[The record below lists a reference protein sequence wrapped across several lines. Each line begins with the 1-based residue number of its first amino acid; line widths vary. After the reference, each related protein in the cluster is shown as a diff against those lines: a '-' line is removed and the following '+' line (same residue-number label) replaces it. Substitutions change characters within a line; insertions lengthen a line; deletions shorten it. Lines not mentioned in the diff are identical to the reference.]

1 MKFLNHFLIGVV
13 LTFSAVM
20 LVLNFGL
27 MPSGDFV
34 WSPSNELAASEE
46 GQRWV
51 QWSSFTG
58 ETKNPFALNPDFRSA
73 GIILSTTTPDDASS
87 EAIAST
93 LQQLHGTPDRNQL
106 WSAKLS
112 SKLTA
117 LKEVQFAWV
126 FPIPSSANERNLAAV
141 TDELTEIGRK
151 ITIERENIKAYEV
164 ETALKKTELERQW
177 AESLLRQSTEDA
189 QHLASLR
196 AQAEQ
201 EHRLRLEAARLQQ
214 AKIRREGAAA
224 LDSARMNYLKQLN
237 QILNE
242 SGAEDLLILLE
253 KNQISGQDQVIID
266 APEQPVDGTIELE
279 DPITDEHSPEEDQHE
294 SDK

>member
-1 MKFLNHFLIGVV
+1 MAILCV
-13 LTFSAVM
+13 
-20 LVLNFGL
+20 
-27 MPSGDFV
+27 
-34 WSPSNELAASEE
+34 PSNELAASEE
-46 GQRWV
+46 GQRWA
-51 QWSSFTG
+51 QWSSFT
-58 ETKNPFALNPDFRSA
+58 ERRATFRPNPDLSA
-73 GIILSTTTPDDASS
+73 GIILSTTTPDDASK

-93 LQQLHGTPDRNQL
+93 LQQLHATPDRNQL
-106 WSAKLS
+106 WSSKTS

-117 LKEVQFAWV
+117 LKKVRLRGFST
-126 FPIPSSANERNLAAV
+126 SSSKNERNLAAV
-141 TDELTEIGRK
+141 IDELTEIERK
-151 ITIERENIKAYEV
+151 ITVERENIKTYEV

-224 LDSARMNYLKQLN
+224 LDSARMNYLKKLN

-253 KNQISGQDQVIID
+253 KIKYLGKTKSLSKRLNSLLTV
-266 APEQPVDGTIELE
+266 PLSSRSN
-279 DPITDEHSPEEDQHE
+279 HR
-294 SDK
+294 

>member
-27 MPSGDFV
+27 VPSGDFV
-34 WSPSNELAASEE
+34 WSPSNESAASEE

-93 LQQLHGTPDRNQL
+93 LQQLHATPDRNQL

-141 TDELTEIGRK
+141 TDELTEIERK
-151 ITIERENIKAYEV
+151 ITVERENIKTYEV

-253 KNQISGQDQVIID
+253 KNQISGQDQVIIE